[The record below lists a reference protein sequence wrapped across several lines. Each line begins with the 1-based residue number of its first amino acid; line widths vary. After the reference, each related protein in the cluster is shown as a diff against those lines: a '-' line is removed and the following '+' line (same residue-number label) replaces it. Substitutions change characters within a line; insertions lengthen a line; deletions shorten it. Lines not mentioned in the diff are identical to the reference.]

1 MSNLRHWLWLSTRG
15 PAPGMYAARVLE
27 HFGTPEGAYYA
38 DSAAYGQIPGIPGTV
53 RQALEDKDLT
63 PAETILAKCKE
74 QGIWILTMQD
84 AAYPQR
90 LRQLESAPCVL
101 YGKGTLPQLDHLPVV
116 AIVGARKA
124 SPYGV
129 MAARQFGLA
138 LARQGILVV
147 SGSAYGVDAA
157 ALNGALRG
165 GGEVVSVLGN
175 GIDVT
180 YPAGHE
186 DLYADV
192 AAAGALL
199 SEYPPGTPPAGAHF
213 PVRNRLIAG
222 LSLGVLVVEG
232 TETSGALITA
242 RWALEAG
249 RDVFAVPGGID
260 APPEPGPQRP
270 DPPGRGQAG
279 PGRLGHR
286 GGIPGP
292 VPGYTPGKDPPGAP
306 HSPDPADPG
315 DAGAPPPSA
324 GGGSR
329 PGGETPQEAGDRCAG
344 TRAPTGGRLPA
355 KAGHRP
361 PPRGGGADRGPAGGA
376 PSAAGGETVVCG
388 GVGGGR
394 GHPCPAGAVRL
405 DPSPDPPVG
414 GRGGPPVF
422 YPGGTT
428 RRIVTSGSGRMRP

>member
-129 MAARQFGLA
+129 
-138 LARQGILVV
+138 
-147 SGSAYGVDAA
+147 DAA

-260 APPEPGPQRP
+260 APLSRGPNGLIRRGEAKLVQDAWDIVEEYRALFPDTLQGKTPLAPPTAQTRLTQGMPVPQPLPPEAIPAPAEKRRRKPETPSPAPEPLQEDVSRP
-270 DPPGRGQAG
+270 KLVIDPRKEEGALTEDQLVVLRALQGEK
-279 PGRLGHR
+279 RLSAEELVEAA
-286 GGIPGP
+286 GIPARRVLSALTLLQIRQLVEEEGRRFSTP
-292 VPGYTPGKDPPGAP
+292 V
-306 HSPDPADPG
+306 
-315 DAGAPPPSA
+315 
-324 GGGSR
+324 
-329 PGGETPQEAGDRCAG
+329 ELQEE
-344 TRAPTGGRLPA
+344 
-355 KAGHRP
+355 
-361 PPRGGGADRGPAGGA
+361 
-376 PSAAGGETVVCG
+376 S
-388 GVGGGR
+388 
-394 GHPCPAGAVRL
+394 
-405 DPSPDPPVG
+405 
-414 GRGGPPVF
+414 
-422 YPGGTT
+422 
-428 RRIVTSGSGRMRP
+428 

>member
-192 AAAGALL
+192 ARWVKEGWIDYNIPQIYWEIGHPAAD
-199 SEYPPGTPPAGAHF
+199 YIT
-213 PVRNRLIAG
+213 LIQWWNKNATR
-222 LSLGVLVVEG
+222 EG
-232 TETSGALITA
+232 THLYIGQNVARTMKADQLTRKMLYERSLSKVKGNCFWPANEILWNNKGVADSLKQNYHRYPALIPA
-242 RWALEAG
+242 
-249 RDVFAVPGGID
+249 
-260 APPEPGPQRP
+260 
-270 DPPGRGQAG
+270 
-279 PGRLGHR
+279 
-286 GGIPGP
+286 
-292 VPGYTPGKDPPGAP
+292 YTHLHNRA
-306 HSPDPADPG
+306 
-315 DAGAPPPSA
+315 
-324 GGGSR
+324 
-329 PGGETPQEAGDRCAG
+329 PQEVKK
-344 TRAPTGGRLPA
+344 L
-355 KAGHRP
+355 KAEWTAQGYMLHWQAEQSKTNPELASYFVIYRFENKESVNL
-361 PPRGGGADRGPAGGA
+361 D
-376 PSAAGGETVVCG
+376 
-388 GVGGGR
+388 
-394 GHPCPAGAVRL
+394 
-405 DPSPDPPVG
+405 DPSKIVA
-414 GRGGPPVF
+414 V
-422 YPGGTT
+422 T
-428 RRIVTSGSGRMRP
+428 RETNYLLPYDDGKRKYRYVVTAVDRFHNENQGKSKKVKL